1 MTMTVTDNTRTVM
14 MMIRNDVVCMWRW
27 CFFSRTIFSP
37 EKIEMFF
44 SYSSQAATATRH
56 LMAQEQQNR
65 IRVDD
70 RMEEYERITE
80 EWNQRNEVQERQDRR
95 SRLINNT
102 DGYHTG
108 NRIHHIRSIQ
118 MYDHAEW
125 NELFGQEN
133 LDPVLREY
141 AQASIDHAQDETHTL
156 RFAGQTEVSMIM
168 QENYR
173 PCVHVAVF
181 IVHLT
186 PHRRF
191 YDGHMIQKEFGEGSR
206 THQTINRLFD
216 TNTRA
221 CVLQATEYNMLEYL
235 ANDDEALDLLH
246 YCFIDDE
253 FHTIR
258 FSYVAPDPQANE
270 DNDDDQGHYYVNP
283 YANDEHR
290 WHKCTEHEEERRQQ
304 LLIRHDAPNE
314 GVVAIPPP
322 PPVND
327 FAAIYFRNLE
337 LLNDENYY
345 AREYPVD
352 LPPMQRN
359 IIQYIYDGDSDSE
372 DDVVEEL
379 HAQG

>member
-1 MTMTVTDNTRTVM
+1 
-14 MMIRNDVVCMWRW
+14 
-27 CFFSRTIFSP
+27 
-37 EKIEMFF
+37 
-44 SYSSQAATATRH
+44 
-56 LMAQEQQNR
+56 MAQEQQNR

-70 RMEEYERITE
+70 GMEEYERITE
-80 EWNQRNEVQERQDRR
+80 EWNQSDEVQERQDRR
-95 SRLINNT
+95 SQLINNT

-108 NRIHHIRSIQ
+108 NRIHHIRMIQ
-118 MYDHAEW
+118 MYDHTEW

-133 LDPVLREY
+133 LDPALREY

-156 RFAGQTEVSMIM
+156 RFAGQMEVSMIM

-173 PCVHVAVF
+173 PGVHVAIF
-181 IVHLT
+181 IIHLT

-191 YDGHMIQKEFGEGSR
+191 YDGHMIQREFGEGSR

-246 YCFIDDE
+246 YCFLDDE
-253 FHTIR
+253 FQTMR
-258 FSYVAPDPQANE
+258 FSYVVPEPDA
-270 DNDDDQGHYYVNP
+270 DDDDQGHYYVNP
-283 YANDEHR
+283 YANDEHN
-290 WHKCTEHEEERRQQ
+290 WHECAEHEEERRQQ
-304 LLIRHDAPNE
+304 ALAPIE
-314 GVVAIPPP
+314 EAAAVPIPPP

-337 LLNDENYY
+337 LLNNENYN
-345 AREYPVD
+345 ARGEYPVINNRVD

-359 IIQYIYDGDSDSE
+359 IIQYIYNGDSDSE
-372 DDVVEEL
+372 DDAAEEL
-379 HAQG
+379 YAQG

>member
-1 MTMTVTDNTRTVM
+1 MLPHD
-14 MMIRNDVVCMWRW
+14 
-27 CFFSRTIFSP
+27 FFLL
-37 EKIEMFF
+37 KKLKCFF
-44 SYSSQAATATRH
+44 SYSSQPATATRH
-56 LMAQEQQNR
+56 TMAQEQQNR

-70 RMEEYERITE
+70 GMEEYERITE
-80 EWNQRNEVQERQDRR
+80 EWNQNNEVQQRQDRR

-102 DGYHTG
+102 DGYRTG
-108 NRIHHIRSIQ
+108 NRIHHIRTIQ

-173 PCVHVAVF
+173 PGVHVAVF

-191 YDGHMIQKEFGEGSR
+191 YDGHMIQREFGEGSR

-221 CVLQATEYNMLEYL
+221 CVMQATEYNLLEYL

-246 YCFIDDE
+246 YCFLDNE
-253 FHTIR
+253 FQTMR
-258 FSYVAPDPQANE
+258 FSYVVPEPDA
-270 DNDDDQGHYYVNP
+270 DDDDQGHYYVNP

-290 WHKCTEHEEERRQQ
+290 WHECAQHEEERRQQ

-314 GVVAIPPP
+314 AVVAIPPP

-345 AREYPVD
+345 AREYPVIDNRVD

-359 IIQYIYDGDSDSE
+359 IIQYIYNGDSDSE
-372 DDVVEEL
+372 DDAAEEL